1 MQNAWRQRVMI
12 FLLGG
17 LGLLMMALYFFA
29 EMLTT
34 DTVWDWCLYAT
45 KSIFSLIV
53 SLVCIVA
60 SR

>member
-1 MQNAWRQRVMI
+1 MI